1 MQNYYKLKDDVINYY
16 KFNKKI
22 QMFLVLYILV
32 ANLYDAY
39 FFFFF
44 FFLLKLTHIYIITKI
59 NFSIIKMNFFFL
71 KNYKRERDK

>member
-1 MQNYYKLKDDVINYY
+1 MQNYYKLKDDVTNYY

-22 QMFLVLYILV
+22 KIFLFLYIII

-39 FFFFF
+39 FFFF

-59 NFSIIKMNFFFL
+59 NFSIIKMKFFFSQEL
-71 KNYKRERDK
+71 

>member
-44 FFLLKLTHIYIITKI
+44 ILNLTHIYIITKI
-59 NFSIIKMNFFFL
+59 NFSIIKMNFFFSQEL
-71 KNYKRERDK
+71 